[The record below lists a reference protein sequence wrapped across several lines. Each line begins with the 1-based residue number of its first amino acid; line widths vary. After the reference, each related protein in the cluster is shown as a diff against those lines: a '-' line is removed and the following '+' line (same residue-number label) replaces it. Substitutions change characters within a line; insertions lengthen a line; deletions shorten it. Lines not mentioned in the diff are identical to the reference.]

1 MRLMLL
7 ALAATVVTIAS
18 AVGLRKH
25 RSKSALEHPWPHAR
39 GPTPGQFG
47 ITDVVTPHNLSTS
60 LAWSWHHPDGQYHTV
75 VAGGPVIDSGKN
87 LYLTTAD
94 GIRKFSP
101 DGSTLWHYKT
111 PGGINNMP
119 SLMGDYVYGNC
130 KSGHAFALDQ
140 NTGKEVWVVRPS
152 HSAGSDS
159 GYPAP
164 YDGLFVMG
172 TDQGHDPRSDGGN
185 KKVIALDGKTGKQ
198 VWEYKTEY
206 PVWNVMP
213 LFPGDDSCVFMDFT
227 GGVYRVGLHNG
238 TQLWHAPA
246 PGSGESFSDGGAIL
260 GSNDIVYACSNP
272 GSSRGSEGTPGVLR
286 AFQLSDGKLL
296 WEQMLPQPCNSYPSV
311 GHLGGSPD
319 LSVVI
324 TPGAFMGTRTMHG
337 GIMAFDAFTGMPQWQ
352 FQAPVYHSPP
362 FVDPVMAAYGDYQG
376 VTERAAAGV
385 QPICLPAH
393 WSCPTITGDGAVL
406 AGRSD
411 GNLYAI
417 RGPAARTDGRL
428 PNLAHVR
435 STALL
440 GIDYATSDG
449 VEAEI
454 FEAKGASLHGAS
466 AFAPGMM
473 AFSTCDTLYVFKF

>member
-1 MRLMLL
+1 MMLRLL
-7 ALAATVVTIAS
+7 ALAAIAMTMS
-18 AVGLRKH
+18 NAVGLRKH
-25 RSKSALEHPWPHAR
+25 RSTKSGPEHFWPTAR
-39 GPTPGQFG
+39 GRAPRQYG
-47 ITDVVTPHNLSTS
+47 ITDVVVPHNLSAS

-172 TDQGHDPRSDGGN
+172 TNGNLVGGN
-185 KKVIALDGKTGKQ
+185 KKVIALDGKSGNQ
-198 VWEYKTEY
+198 VWEYKTEH

-213 LFPGDDSCVFMDFT
+213 LFPGDDTCLFMDFT
-227 GGVYRVGLHNG
+227 GGLYRVGLHNG
-238 TQLWHAPA
+238 TLLWHAPA
-246 PGSGESFSDGGAIL
+246 PGSDKSFSDGGAIL
-260 GSNDIVYACSNP
+260 GSNNIAYTCSNP
-272 GSSRGSEGTPGVLR
+272 GNALGLEGTPGVLR
-286 AFQLSDGKLL
+286 AFQLSDGKML

-311 GHLGGSPD
+311 GRLGGSPD

-324 TPGAFMGTRTMHG
+324 TPGSFTMTPTMHG
-337 GIMAFDAFTGMPQWQ
+337 GIMAFDALTGMPQWQ

-362 FVDPVMAAYGDYQG
+362 LVPPPLASYGDYQG
-376 VTERAAAGV
+376 VMERLSAGV

-393 WSCPTITGDGAVL
+393 WSCPTISGDGAVL

-411 GNLYAI
+411 GNLYVI
-417 RGPAARTDGRL
+417 RGPAAGRNGDL
-428 PNLAHVR
+428 PNLSHVKAT
-435 STALL
+435 SSL
-440 GIDYATSDG
+440 GIDYATSVG
-449 VEAEI
+449 VEADI
-454 FEAKGASLHGAS
+454 FEAKGASLHGA
-466 AFAPGMM
+466 AGFAPGMM